1 MPALTVCNRALIN
14 SSKSKACCIGSRSRF
29 HGYLVFIWIIV
40 DIAPKVVHRK
50 IAVARRIGYK
60 RGVKT
65 SRSIWSRCSLKPI
78 KNSVLFSLIKRMN
91 WKHGSVGSGKW
102 CSMLTLNKFS
112 VLILHFGTYSI
123 KQRPETLHLKSCLR
137 SWWCLLF

>member
-1 MPALTVCNRALIN
+1 MPALTGCNKALIN
-14 SSKSKACCIGSRSRF
+14 SSKSKACCIGWRSRF

-40 DIAPKVVHRK
+40 GIAPKVVHRK
-50 IAVARRIGYK
+50 IVVARPIGYK
-60 RGVKT
+60 RGAKT
-65 SRSIWSRCSLKPI
+65 SRSIWSRCSLKLS
-78 KNSVLFSLIKRMN
+78 KNSVLFNSIKLMN

-123 KQRPETLHLKSCLR
+123 KPRPETLRLKSYLL
-137 SWWCLLF
+137 SWWCLRF